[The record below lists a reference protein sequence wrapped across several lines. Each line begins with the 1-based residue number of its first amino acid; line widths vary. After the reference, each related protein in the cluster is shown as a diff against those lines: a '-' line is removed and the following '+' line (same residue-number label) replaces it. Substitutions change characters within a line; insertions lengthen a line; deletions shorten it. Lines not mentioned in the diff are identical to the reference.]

1 MLKFSRD
8 SLLWLEK
15 WLFSLRYNFAEA
27 ACFFFVIL
35 SQCTV
40 AFLGVRGAAK
50 ICIAIDATERKR
62 SIDTN
67 LLAKRNAASTHE
79 SHHQHKL
86 SNLPPYFLFLGRF

>member
-1 MLKFSRD
+1 MIGKVVVFSTVQFCRG
-8 SLLWLEK
+8 
-15 WLFSLRYNFAEA
+15 
-27 ACFFFVIL
+27 CVFFFVIL